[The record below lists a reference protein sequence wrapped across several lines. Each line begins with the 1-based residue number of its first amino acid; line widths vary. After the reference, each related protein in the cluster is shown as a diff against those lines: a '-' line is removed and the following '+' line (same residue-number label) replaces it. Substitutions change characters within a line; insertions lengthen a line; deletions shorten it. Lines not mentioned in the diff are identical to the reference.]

1 MNSDSSR
8 NAGVP
13 MREHERK
20 IAAILAADVVD
31 YSRLMGVDEEST
43 LAALKLRRSIFDQL
57 VAEYG
62 GHEFG
67 SVGDSLMAQFPS
79 AVNAVR
85 CAQAIQQAVADE
97 NASLPSERRMQLRIG
112 INLGDVIEENGTLFG
127 DGVNVA
133 ARLQALAAPG
143 GILISGA
150 VYEQVRNK
158 VTASLGFAGERQVK
172 NVTHPVATYEV
183 LQSHQRRSFLKAFA
197 HGVHRRHIA
206 IAAVLVAL
214 FAGGFWYWRSD
225 LGLPGDEPSP
235 PVATDAEPS
244 VAVLPFANTSD
255 DPDNE
260 YFSDG
265 LSEELISALSR
276 LGGLRVIGRT
286 SSFLFKNKTEDSKA
300 IGKQLGVEY
309 LLEGSVRKSA
319 SRVRIAVALVR
330 SIDGT
335 GVWSEIYDRK
345 LEDIFAVQSEIAGA
359 VAHQLAVTLQHAG
372 RDSVPLPPPGTP
384 AMQSV
389 DAYNALLQ
397 GSFYSM
403 RRTADGYRKAI
414 SYFEEAIRLEPRYAL
429 AYARLSTALVELA
442 TRYAGVGSQE
452 GKEALAKAR
461 KATDTALALD
471 PKVGEAHRARGMLLE
486 RAEFDVSG
494 AEQEYRRAVELS
506 SQDSRATQ
514 SLANVTGALGR
525 LDEAV
530 KLTRRAILLDPL
542 RSESRFNLAVLL
554 IVLKDYD
561 EAEATLG
568 KAMELQPKAAQNYLW
583 LAIIAILRGTPAE
596 ATKLAEQETDSFW
609 RTYGLA
615 LADFAS
621 GDRAQADRHLQAL
634 IDGNSEDAGSQIAS
648 VYALRRESE
657 QVFRW
662 LDHAWE
668 TRDPGVLELRINP
681 LLLAFKDDPR
691 FTAFARKI
699 GVMPAD

>member
-1 MNSDSSR
+1 MND
-8 NAGVP
+8 NARAPGVS
-13 MREHERK
+13 MREHDRK

-43 LAALKLRRSIFDQL
+43 LAALKLRRSIFDRL
-57 VAEYG
+57 VTEYG

-85 CAQAIQQAVADE
+85 CAQAIQQAVTDE
-97 NASLPSERRMQLRIG
+97 NTSLPSERRMQLRIG

-172 NVTHPVATYEV
+172 NVTNPVATYEV

-197 HGVHRRHIA
+197 HDVRRRRVA
-206 IAAVLVAL
+206 IGAVLVAL
-214 FAGGFWYWRSD
+214 IAGGLWYWRSD
-225 LGLPGDEPSP
+225 LSLEPHP
-235 PVATDAEPS
+235 RLAADAEPS
-244 VAVLPFANTSD
+244 IAVLPFANTSD
-255 DPDNE
+255 DPNNE

-286 SSFLFKNKTEDSKA
+286 SSFLFKNKTGDSKV
-300 IGKQLGVEY
+300 IGEQLGVGY
-309 LLEGSVRKSA
+309 LLEGSVRKSS
-319 SRVRIAVALVR
+319 SRVRIGVALV
-330 SIDGT
+330 SCTDGT
-335 GVWSEIYDRK
+335 QVWSGTYDRK

-359 VAHQLAVTLQHAG
+359 VANQLAVTLHDAG
-372 RDSVPLPPPGTP
+372 REGTSLATSGTQ
-384 AMQSV
+384 AMQNV
-389 DAYNALLQ
+389 EAYNALLQ

-403 RRTADGYRKAI
+403 RRTAEGYRKAI
-414 SYFEEAIRLEPRYAL
+414 GYFEEAIRLEPRYAL
-429 AYARLSTALVELA
+429 AYAKLSAALVDLA
-442 TRYAGVGSQE
+442 TRYAGVGSPE

-461 KATDTALALD
+461 TATDSALALD
-471 PKVGEAHRARGMLLE
+471 PALGEAHRARGMLLE
-486 RAEFDVSG
+486 RVEFDVSG
-494 AEQEYRRAVELS
+494 AEREYRRAVEFS
-506 SQDSRATQ
+506 PQDSRATQ
-514 SLANVTGALGR
+514 SLANVTGSLGR

-530 KLTRRAILLDPL
+530 ELTRRAIVLDPL

-554 IVLKDYD
+554 IVLKQYD

-583 LAIIAILRGTPAE
+583 LAIIAIFRGTPAD
-596 ATKLAEQETDSFW
+596 AVKLAEQETDPFW

-615 LADFAS
+615 LAQFS
-621 GDRAQADRHLQAL
+621 NGDRVQADLNLKTL
-634 IDGNSEDAGSQIAS
+634 IDGNAGDAGSQIAS
-648 VYALRRESE
+648 VYALRRDSE

-681 LLLAFKDDPR
+681 LLLAFEDDPR

>member
-158 VTASLGFAGERQVK
+158 VTASLGFAGERHVK

-183 LQSHQRRSFLKAFA
+183 LTSDQRRSFLKTFA
-197 HGVHRRHIA
+197 HGVRRRRVA
-206 IAAVLVAL
+206 IVAGLVAL
-214 FAGGFWYWRSD
+214 IAGGFWYWRSD
-225 LGLPGDEPSP
+225 LGLETHLR
-235 PVATDAEPS
+235 VATNAEPS
-244 VAVLPFANTSD
+244 IAVLPFANTSD
-255 DPDNE
+255 DPNNE

-286 SSFLFKNKTEDSKA
+286 SSFLFKNKTGDSKA
-300 IGKQLGVEY
+300 IGEQLGVGY
-309 LLEGSVRKSA
+309 LLEGSVRKFS
-319 SRVRIAVALVR
+319 SRVRIGVALVR
-330 SIDGT
+330 SLDGAQ
-335 GVWSEIYDRK
+335 VWSKTYDRK
-345 LEDIFAVQSEIAGA
+345 LEDIFAIQSEIAGA
-359 VAHQLAVTLQHAG
+359 VANQLAVTLHDVGSDGTAL
-372 RDSVPLPPPGTP
+372 STPGTP
-384 AMQSV
+384 SMQSV
-389 DAYNALLQ
+389 EAYNALLQ

-403 RRTADGYRKAI
+403 RRTAEGYRKAI
-414 SYFEEAIRLEPRYAL
+414 GYFEEAIRLEPRYAL
-429 AYARLSTALVELA
+429 AYAKLSTALVDLA
-442 TRYAGVGSQE
+442 MRYAGVGSPE

-461 KATDTALALD
+461 TAADTALELD
-471 PKVGEAHRARGMLLE
+471 PAVGEAHRARAMLLE
-486 RAEFDVSG
+486 KAEFDVRG
-494 AEQEYRRAVELS
+494 AEPEYRRAVELS
-506 SQDSRATQ
+506 PQDSRATQ
-514 SLANVTGALGR
+514 SLANVTANLGR
-525 LDEAV
+525 LEDAV
-530 KLTRRAILLDPL
+530 ELTKRAIVLDPL

-554 IVLKDYD
+554 IVLGRYD

-583 LAIIAILRGTPAE
+583 LAIIAIFRGTPAD
-596 ATKLAEQETDSFW
+596 AVKLAEQETDSFW

-615 LADFAS
+615 LAQFS
-621 GDRAQADRHLQAL
+621 NGDRAGADVNLQTL
-634 IDGNSEDAGSQIAS
+634 IKGNADDAGSQIAS
-648 VYALRRESE
+648 VYALRRDSD

-662 LDHAWE
+662 LDHAWV
-668 TRDPGVLELRINP
+668 TRDPGVMELRINP
-681 LLLAFKDDPR
+681 FLLAFENDPR

>member
-1 MNSDSSR
+1 
-8 NAGVP
+8 

-43 LAALKLRRSIFDQL
+43 LAALKLRRSIFDRL

-79 AVNAVR
+79 VVNAVR
-85 CAQAIQQAVADE
+85 CAQAIQQAITDE
-97 NASLPSERRMQLRIG
+97 NTSLPSERRMQLRIG

-158 VTASLGFAGERQVK
+158 VPASLAFAGERQVK
-172 NVTHPVATYEV
+172 NVTKPVATYEV
-183 LQSHQRRSFLKAFA
+183 LASDQRRWVLKALA
-197 HGVHRRHIA
+197 HDVRLRRVA
-206 IAAVLVAL
+206 IGAVLVAL
-214 FAGGFWYWRSD
+214 IAGGMWYWRSD
-225 LGLPGDEPSP
+225 LGLGPHPRLAAG
-235 PVATDAEPS
+235 AEPS
-244 VAVLPFANTSD
+244 IAVLPFANTSD
-255 DPDNE
+255 VPNNE

-265 LSEELISALSR
+265 LSVDLIAALSR

-286 SSFLFKNKTEDSKA
+286 SSFLFKNKTEDSKV
-300 IGKQLGVEY
+300 IGEQLGVGY
-309 LLEGSVRKSA
+309 LLEGSVRKSL
-319 SRVRIAVALVR
+319 SRVRIGVALVNTA
-330 SIDGT
+330 DGT
-335 GVWSEIYDRK
+335 QVWSGTYDRK
-345 LEDIFAVQSEIAGA
+345 LEDIFAVQSEIAGS
-359 VAHQLAVTLQHAG
+359 VANQLAVTLHEAG
-372 RDSVPLPPPGTP
+372 RDGTP
-384 AMQSV
+384 PATATQAMRNV

-403 RRTADGYRKAI
+403 RRTAEDYRKAI
-414 SYFEEAIRLEPRYAL
+414 GYFEEAIRLEPRYAL
-429 AYARLSTALVELA
+429 AYAKLSAALVDLA
-442 TRYAGVGSQE
+442 TRYAGVGSPE
-452 GKEALAKAR
+452 GKQALAKGR
-461 KATDTALALD
+461 KAADTALELD
-471 PKVGEAHRARGMLLE
+471 PAIGEAHRARGMLLE
-486 RAEFDVSG
+486 RVEFNVSG

-506 SQDSRATQ
+506 PQDSRATQ
-514 SLANVTGALGR
+514 SLANVTGSLGR

-530 KLTRRAILLDPL
+530 ELTRHAIVLDPL

-554 IVLKDYD
+554 IVLKRYD

-583 LAIIAILRGTPAE
+583 LAIIAIFRGAPGDAV
-596 ATKLAEQETDSFW
+596 KLAEQETDSFW

-615 LADFAS
+615 LADFS
-621 GDRAQADRHLQAL
+621 NGDRAEADRHLQTL
-634 IDGNSEDAGSQIAS
+634 IDGNAEDAGSQIAS
-648 VYALRRESE
+648 VYALRRESDE
-657 QVFRW
+657 VFRW
-662 LDHAWE
+662 LDRAWA
-668 TRDPGVLELRINP
+668 TRDPGVMELRINP
-681 LLLAFKDDPR
+681 LLLSLADDPR
-691 FTAFARKI
+691 FTVFARKI